1 MARNLF
7 KKNESAAAGNN
18 TNEETKVKSLVW
30 VNIGATLKVKQED
43 GTMADEF
50 ISMPVGIA
58 LDTQTPMEIRG
69 KNKAWHHKVQA
80 KNMILQMLQA
90 VGEELE
96 PGEGE
101 IISDLQIQVFRKNDA
116 PDEADAGDNDLLD
129 QLSSL
134 GRVVG

>member
-7 KKNESAAAGNN
+7 VKADAAPAHNGGNA
-18 TNEETKVKSLVW
+18 ETKVKSMVW
-30 VNIGATLKVKQED
+30 VNVGATLSVKQDD

-50 ISMPVGIA
+50 ISMPVGIP
-58 LDTQTPMEIRG
+58 LDTQTPMEVRG

-96 PGEGE
+96 PGAGE
-101 IISDLQIQVFRKNDA
+101 IIGDLQIQVFRKNDA
-116 PDEADAGDNDLLD
+116 AEEADSSENPLLD
-129 QLSSL
+129 QLASI